1 MSYDYQSNLKESITF
16 QTVSTGS
23 VDERGLY
30 NSSWVDAETTKCR
43 IEYTTTGEEG
53 SDKNSF
59 IEELQ
64 VFIPASVSVEANHR
78 AVIGSDYYDI
88 EAISI
93 RKNRHSDPVI
103 KVLELRKAK

>member
-30 NSSWVDAETTKCR
+30 DSSWVDSVTTKCR
-43 IEYTTTGEEG
+43 IEYTVTGEDGENR
-53 SDKNSF
+53 DSF
-59 IEELQ
+59 TTELQ

-78 AVIGSDYYDI
+78 AVIGSDFYDI

-93 RKNRHSDPVI
+93 RTNRHSDPVI
-103 KVLELRKAK
+103 KILDLRKAK